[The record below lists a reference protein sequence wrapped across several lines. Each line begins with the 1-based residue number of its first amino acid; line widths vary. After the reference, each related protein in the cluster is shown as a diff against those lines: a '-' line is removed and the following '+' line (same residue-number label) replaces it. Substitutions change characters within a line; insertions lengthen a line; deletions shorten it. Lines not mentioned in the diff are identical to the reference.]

1 MLVKS
6 KMSQKDL
13 DDVLRVLKEKDNS
26 MNGFAEYNNSS
37 CLITK
42 LTSHHHKENQL
53 NENVNE
59 TTVDLDSTLVVADSS
74 ANNLNTSN

>member
-42 LTSHHHKENQL
+42 LTSHRHKENQL

>member
-6 KMSQKDL
+6 KMSQQDL
-13 DDVLRVLKEKDNS
+13 DDVLRILKEKDTS

-37 CLITK
+37 LLITK
-42 LTSHHHKENQL
+42 LHTSHHHHKENQ
-53 NENVNE
+53 VNE
-59 TTVDLDSTLVVADSS
+59 TAVDLDSTLVVADSS